1 MIEVCRLPAILVV
14 GSFLISPF
22 VGFSAYHLHHRDRS
36 THALQHQSL
45 LTFTRFIHLAFRL
58 CDATPHASSSITQ
71 LALVPDPLLAQTT
84 DQRYLAAASA
94 HPQDHRSISHHV
106 QLFFPSSCCYRH
118 VPWLHIL
125 SYCAVIVLMPMAL
138 VLLVYVCP
146 FL

>member
-1 MIEVCRLPAILVV
+1 MPLTSDTS
-14 GSFLISPF
+14 GGLISNFTLCRFFCIPPSPRSLHSCA
-22 VGFSAYHLHHRDRS
+22 SA
-36 THALQHQSL
+36 